1 MQAFVHT
8 HQLEVRGYEA
18 GPDGFVHLQ
27 QLCNYLQD
35 AADANAHALGVGFG
49 ALLERNRAW
58 VLARLRIVINRLPRF
73 GDSLMVL
80 TWASGSNKLYAFR
93 QFRVLNG
100 DELLCRAA
108 SAWPMLDVEKRVAI
122 RMPEEVRAIQPP
134 LDAPGELPLEP
145 DKVQDLA
152 TPASEVLF
160 TVRHADLDYNGHVNN
175 AALCQWLLEA
185 APPLAPPP
193 WRLRE
198 MRIRYRAELTMG
210 EGARSL
216 CAPYP
221 DSAIPSDQ
229 VVLLHRLCGESD
241 HNELTSAI
249 SYWQRG

>member
-8 HQLEVRGYEA
+8 HQIEVRGYEV
-18 GPDGFVHLQ
+18 GPDGYVHVQ

-49 ALLERNRAW
+49 MLLERNRAW
-58 VLARLRIVINRLPRF
+58 VLARLRIVISRLPRF
-73 GDSLMVL
+73 GDRLTVL

-93 QFRVLNG
+93 QFRVLAAG
-100 DELLCRAA
+100 DLLASAA

-134 LDAPGELPLEP
+134 LDAPEELALEP

-152 TPASEVLF
+152 IPTSEILF
-160 TVRHADLDYNGHVNN
+160 TVRYADLDYNGHVNN

-185 APPLAPPP
+185 ALPLAPAP
-193 WRLRE
+193 WRLCE

-216 CAPYP
+216 CAPPP
-221 DSAIPSDQ
+221 DSEHSSGRMI
-229 VVLLHRLCGESD
+229 LLHRLCKESD
-241 HNELTSAI
+241 HSELTSAI